1 MSLDSHKIFSPRYHV
16 VDLVSAFTRFQ
27 RKFGYIY
34 EGENR
39 TAPSTATT
47 PETVAEWK
55 DQDKAKVFLSRAVS
69 DEFLDDFESTV
80 KEDERA
86 GINFTTLV
94 KKMKERYT
102 PSSNKVLRLLTIL
115 HIVYVEKQNIAI
127 LPVRTINVQLKT
139 F

>member
-1 MSLDSHKIFSPRYHV
+1 MSLDSHKIFNPRYHV

-55 DQDKAKVFLSRAVS
+55 DQDKAKYSSLVLYLMSSLMILS
-69 DEFLDDFESTV
+69 L
-80 KEDERA
+80 
-86 GINFTTLV
+86 
-94 KKMKERYT
+94 
-102 PSSNKVLRLLTIL
+102 
-115 HIVYVEKQNIAI
+115 
-127 LPVRTINVQLKT
+127 QLKRIKGQA
-139 F
+139 